1 MALAVQETIAALSTL
16 LLLASVYVLAVAGQA
31 LLS

>member
-1 MALAVQETIAALSTL
+1 MALAIQETIAALGTL